1 MKIHRAI
8 AMLLLTTV
16 GGGDDRSGMAPSIAR
31 DRYQL
36 VGMARRAALGPR
48 LTILSVCPPP

>member
-1 MKIHRAI
+1 
-8 AMLLLTTV
+8 LLLTTV
-16 GGGDDRSGMAPSIAR
+16 GGDDRSGMAPSIAR

-36 VGMARRAALGPR
+36 VGMAGRAALGPR